1 MLEGIFLIVIVVTFL
16 AIFFRPLNVPESIY
30 VFIAIIFLLI
40 TGILRFTDLGQA
52 LISFDVVKPY
62 AVLVFFITFAILSTG
77 LDELGFFEYL
87 SIKAIQL
94 AKHDGLKLYKY
105 LFVLSAV
112 VSYVAANDIVIL
124 TLTPFILYFTKY
136 TKIKARGYLIS
147 MFVVANT
154 ASIGQ
159 ITSNPTNFIVSMV
172 FDIAFLENLLYMFL
186 PTILGLIAIY
196 FILKKVFYKE
206 FNLKYKE
213 KKTDLSKIIK
223 NKYQCRIFVVMLLVL
238 MLFFAVA
245 PLIKLELW
253 IVSAICAL
261 LAIFVSQIKI

>member
-172 FDIAFLENLLYMFL
+172 FDIAFLENLLYMF
-186 PTILGLIAIY
+186 
-196 FILKKVFYKE
+196 
-206 FNLKYKE
+206 
-213 KKTDLSKIIK
+213 
-223 NKYQCRIFVVMLLVL
+223 
-238 MLFFAVA
+238 
-245 PLIKLELW
+245 
-253 IVSAICAL
+253 
-261 LAIFVSQIKI
+261 